1 MSMVTLKYNQTGDK
15 RLPFVK
21 AIAEIL
27 GVKPKYTGVPR
38 CAYIIDFVTVNR
50 EGNIEVD
57 SRVDNAKRS
66 SLMQK
71 LTARGYTAE
80 KEASPSDP
88 LPQAVEERIPSAQ
101 MNSLQASETM
111 PENNQSEEEQPIPS
125 SRENIESGTIF
136 DVSGQTEDANEITD
150 QPQTGQPAE
159 NEPSVSE
166 PPQTEQAAEA
176 EPVGTTISVPRDIF
190 TDLGLE
196 NLKKILW
203 AKGELICQALDISST
218 DIEVTDETVNFPWF
232 GELDADEIKHISQ
245 FISGLCEFA
254 NTSKRITS
262 KQRKEGN
269 PKFAMRTWAIRLGFN
284 GAEYKGLR
292 AFLMKRLPGDAAWR
306 FGKPENDLPT
316 EPRLPINVQV
326 IA

>member
-1 MSMVTLKYNQTGDK
+1 MSTITLKYSQTGEK
-15 RLPFVK
+15 RLPFAK
-21 AIAEIL
+21 AVAEIL

-38 CAYIIDFVTVNR
+38 CAYIIDFATVNR

-57 SRVDNAKRS
+57 DRTDNAKLS

-71 LTARGYTAE
+71 LMGRGYTVE
-80 KEASPSDP
+80 QERAS
-88 LPQAVEERIPSAQ
+88 LPQAEEERVP
-101 MNSLQASETM
+101 
-111 PENNQSEEEQPIPS
+111 
-125 SRENIESGTIF
+125 
-136 DVSGQTEDANEITD
+136 SGQMGNALATETIPDNHQQDTDQPPIDRSEGSHTEDAPVLTD
-150 QPQTGQPAE
+150 QSQTTQPAE
-159 NEPSVSE
+159 DES
-166 PPQTEQAAEA
+166 
-176 EPVGTTISVPRDIF
+176 VGTTISVPRDIF

-203 AKGELICQALDISST
+203 AKGELICKALDIENT
-218 DIEVTDETVNFPWF
+218 EIEVTDETVSFPWF
-232 GELDADEIKHISQ
+232 GELSAEEVKYISQ

-262 KQRKEGN
+262 KQRRDDN

-292 AFLMKRLPGDAAWR
+292 AYLMKRLPGDAAWR
-306 FGKPENDLPT
+306 FGKPDTSVPT

-326 IA
+326 SA

>member
-57 SRVDNAKRS
+57 GRVDNAKRS

-80 KEASPSDP
+80 QEASPSDP

-101 MNSLQASETM
+101 MNSFQASETTS
-111 PENNQSEEEQPIPS
+111 ENNQPDEGQPIPS
-125 SRENIESGTIF
+125 SPVNIE
-136 DVSGQTEDANEITD
+136 
-150 QPQTGQPAE
+150 PAE
-159 NEPSVSE
+159 DEPSVSE
-166 PPQTEQAAEA
+166 PAQTEQPAEA

-326 IA
+326 TA